1 MSSTDVFPA
10 RNLGAAEDWGRK
22 VEGRTTS
29 AERRIENLTQRVNQL
44 TFQVNSLAGTALP
57 GLAQIPSY
65 SFQSASDKNVALT
78 SATTWVTLLEQGIVV
93 PEGSSQMIV
102 TVSGTLQLTGTSP
115 DNNAPWVRISGGF
128 GNSYQWYLPDPGA
141 QGVRSANNSGG
152 VFLATVSASILLGV
166 PTSGSSELTIRL
178 EGWASSAT
186 DFATPTASN
195 LGSLFTQITAFPQPL
210 VTTEE

>member
-22 VEGRTTS
+22 VEGRTVS
-29 AERRIENLTQRVNQL
+29 AERRIEILTQRVDQL
-44 TFQVNSLAGTALP
+44 TLQVNSLAGIALP
-57 GLAQIPSY
+57 GVSRIPSHL
-65 SFQSASDKNVALT
+65 FRSASDKDVALT
-78 SATTWVTLLEQGIVV
+78 SATTWVTLLEQGIGI
-93 PEGSSQMIV
+93 PEGSSQVIV

-141 QGVRSANNSGG
+141 QGVRAANNSGG
-152 VFLATVSASILLGV
+152 VFLATVSASILLAV

-210 VTTEE
+210 VTTGE

>member
-22 VEGRTTS
+22 VEGRTVS
-29 AERRIENLTQRVNQL
+29 AERQIEILTQRVDQL
-44 TFQVNSLAGTALP
+44 TLQVNSLAGIALP
-57 GLAQIPSY
+57 GVSRIPSHL
-65 SFQSASDKNVALT
+65 FRSASDKDVALT
-78 SATTWVTLLEQGIVV
+78 SATTWVTLLEQGIGI
-93 PEGSSQMIV
+93 PEGSSQVIV

-141 QGVRSANNSGG
+141 QGVRAANNSGG
-152 VFLATVSASILLGV
+152 VFLATVSASILLAV

-210 VTTEE
+210 VTSGE